1 MKSKGKLT
9 GPLAALLAGGIVGAI
24 AGLLLA
30 PRPGSELRSDISRRG
45 GALSAKAR
53 SQVEPA
59 IGALRQGI
67 GPATGRVRDRVAPVL
82 ERMAARLGRYRNGY
96 ATNGHVEDNDANP
109 AEESEVAAQ
118 RKQ

>member
-1 MKSKGKLT
+1 MKNKGKIT

-53 SQVEPA
+53 DQVEPA

-67 GPATGRVRDRVAPVL
+67 GPATGRVRNRVAPVL
-82 ERMAARLGRYRNGY
+82 ERMAARLGKYRNGY
-96 ATNGHVEDNDANP
+96 ATNGHVEDNAAD

>member
-1 MKSKGKLT
+1 MKNEGKLT

-53 SQVEPA
+53 GQVEPA
-59 IGALRQGI
+59 IGALRQGV
-67 GPATGRVRDRVAPVL
+67 GPATGRVRDRVAPVI
-82 ERMAARLGRYRNGY
+82 ERMAARLGKYRNGY
-96 ATNGHVEDNDANP
+96 ATNGHVKDNADDD
-109 AEESEVAAQ
+109 AEESEVTAQ
-118 RKQ
+118 RER